1 MINEILIFRTDRIGD
16 LLISCPAVLSLK
28 EKIKDSRITLIT
40 SKYNY
45 DYARSLNIFDDIR
58 IIPRKNF
65 IEKIKFI
72 KKLSKIKFDYIFIF
86 DGKERSIITSIFI
99 KSKIKTALMQ
109 KKRYNFLYNFL
120 GLKLIDDDNKTNL
133 VELYQ
138 KVLDTSNLNIKISN
152 FDFLKIKKNNGFSSN
167 ILTKNYI
174 LIHLDEKWIKSLYI
188 NKYKSINPTY
198 QDFINFLKI
207 ISQKNE
213 ILITTGLVN
222 YNLID
227 DIKNNFFKKVNEKI
241 YFKDINNKKIYL
253 IFKPSLDDIESLIA
267 NAKTLISCHGAIT
280 HIANSYDIEILDII
294 DESKKNWYPRFS
306 SYMSN
311 YNFFYRNNFDLLS
324 KEIISKI

>member
-1 MINEILIFRTDRIGD
+1 MKFNLPIKKSWGQNFLTDSNTIDKIINIIDPKKNETILEIGPGYGALTNKLIPICDKIYAVEID
-16 LLISCPAVLSLK
+16 PLLINYLS
-28 EKIKDSRITLIT
+28 E
-40 SKYNY
+40 
-45 DYARSLNIFDDIR
+45 
-58 IIPRKNF
+58 
-65 IEKIKFI
+65 
-72 KKLSKIKFDYIFIF
+72 KKL
-86 DGKERSIITSIFI
+86 
-99 KSKIKTALMQ
+99 
-109 KKRYNFLYNFL
+109 
-120 GLKLIDDDNKTNL
+120 TNL
-133 VELYQ
+133 YLYHEDILEWD
-138 KVLDTSNLNIKISN
+138 V
-152 FDFLKIKKNNGFSSN
+152 N

-241 YFKDINNKKIYL
+241 YYKDINNKKIYL

-280 HIANSYDIEILDII
+280 HAAYSFNIPILDII
-294 DESKKNWYPRFS
+294 ENNNKVFYHKYTSHMNKYTSIYRQNFS
-306 SYMSN
+306 SIKN
-311 YNFFYRNNFDLLS
+311 VLLS
-324 KEIISKI
+324 KLND